1 MTPEQRSLRDRLAE
15 VPVRLARAAAAAQP
29 VAGEWS
35 AAENVRHLIAV
46 EDEVWHARLE
56 QLAREPNPRWPW
68 IEPPPASFPGD
79 DSIDTVL
86 ARFAS
91 SRAETVAHLDG
102 LDDAGWDRTGTHAT
116 FGVLD
121 VAGLMTRAIDHDEE
135 HLASLEARGR

>member
-1 MTPEQRSLRDRLAE
+1 MTPEQRNLRDRLAG
-15 VPVRLARAAAAAQP
+15 VPERLARAAASARP
-29 VAGEWS
+29 VEGEWS

-56 QLAREPNPRWPW
+56 QLAREPDPHWPW

-79 DSIDTVL
+79 DDIDTVV

-102 LDDAGWDRTGTHAT
+102 LDDAGWVRTGTHAT

-121 VAGLMTRAIDHDEE
+121 VTGLMTKAIDHDED
-135 HLASLEARGR
+135 HIASLESR

>member
-1 MTPEQRSLRDRLAE
+1 VTPEQRGLRDRLAE
-15 VPVRLARAAAAAQP
+15 VPARLARAAARARP

-46 EDEVWHARLE
+46 EDHVWHARLE
-56 QLAREPNPRWPW
+56 QLAREPDPHWPW

-79 DSIDTVL
+79 DSLDTVL

-91 SRAETVAHLDG
+91 GRAETVARLDG
-102 LDDAGWDRTGTHAT
+102 LDDAGWAHTGTHAT

-121 VAGLMTRAIDHDEE
+121 VTGLMTKAIDHDEE
-135 HLASLEARGR
+135 HIASLEAR